1 MNRHESGQS
10 ARAGRDVRAI
20 NGDGRIIG
28 LDIGATAVRATVLTP
43 VGSGG
48 IPSVALHALGHV
60 DLPLGAVVD
69 GVVQDQAA
77 VTGAIKH
84 LARENGFASRN
95 VILGT
100 SNQQVVVREVRMP
113 YLPPEQLRLALP
125 FQARDVVALPINEAV
140 LDFIPLGEV
149 DNTTNTVPGLLVAAP
164 RLPVLTAV
172 HAVERAGLRVAKVDL
187 SSFAALRF
195 VAQPYLAAEA
205 IVDLGAHLTSIV
217 IHSHGVPKVVRT
229 VARGGQQLTDEL
241 ADRADLSL
249 GDAELAKCQVG
260 IAGEGEVPAI
270 LAEGIRPLLAEI
282 RSSLHFFGSM
292 NPDVTLERISLTG
305 GTAWLPGL
313 TELLASQHGIAVE
326 VVAPAQHIETRWSTH
341 MRQMG
346 SGVSASAVSVGLAM
360 GAAA

>member
-1 MNRHESGQS
+1 MNRHESGKS
-10 ARAGRDVRAI
+10 ARAVLAV

-43 VGSGG
+43 VASGG
-48 IPSVALHALGHV
+48 LPSVALQALGHV

-69 GVVQDQAA
+69 GVVQDQPA

-84 LARENGFASRN
+84 LARENGFASHN
-95 VILGT
+95 VVLGT
-100 SNQQVVVREVRMP
+100 SNQQVVVREARMP
-113 YLPPEQLRLALP
+113 YLPPDQMRLALP

-140 LDFIPLGEV
+140 LDFIQLGEV
-149 DNTTNTVPGLLVAAP
+149 DNTTNTVPGLLIAAP
-164 RLPVLTAV
+164 RMPVLAAV

-217 IHSHGVPKVVRT
+217 IHSRGVPKVVRT
-229 VARGGQQLTDEL
+229 VAHGGQQLTDEL

-249 GDAELAKCQVG
+249 GDAELAKCREG
-260 IAGEGEVPAI
+260 IAGEGEVPTI

-292 NPDVTLERISLTG
+292 NPDVTLERMSLTG

-313 TELLASQHGIAVE
+313 AELLASQHGITVE

-346 SGVSASAVSVGLAM
+346 SGISASAVSVGLAM